1 MSEPVRHGWV
11 RQDGMSSH
19 MVRISNSE
27 VHVPG
32 EPTFFFIGSTRSSSS
47 AMLILLVIVAVLIV
61 GVLLGCMGDR
71 MRDGEGMSP
80 VALSGVL

>member
-1 MSEPVRHGWV
+1 MGATRRNIKSHG
-11 RQDGMSSH
+11 SH
-19 MVRISNSE
+19 FELRGSRTR
-27 VHVPG
+27 G
-32 EPTFFFIGSTRSSSS
+32 ADFFFFIGSTHSSSS
-47 AMLILLVIVAVLIV
+47 AMLVLLIIVAVLII